1 MFFAYTRHGRPTGRV
16 VARALSFPH
25 FGYSPPPRGDVL
37 LRWGSQRGDDGAFTH
52 VINPTPAL
60 RNASDKLRAFQLME
74 EAGVPVPSF
83 TTHAESA
90 NRWRMGGDVTVLGR
104 TRNGAR
110 GTGIYAYERDVPV
123 PMGHELY
130 TEYIPNDREYRLHVV
145 GDEIVRVQ
153 RKYLD
158 FPEQRTSEYVK
169 NYANGYRFRAPQR
182 RLNHDREEAAV
193 KAVKALGLHYGC
205 VDMVVDHEGVCYVL
219 EVNTAPSCS
228 PLTAGA
234 YVGRLAP
241 LIEELTGRE
250 VITNYNVLNMLGP
263 GEDADTEEP

>member
-25 FGYSPPPRGDVL
+25 FGYSPPFRGDVL
-37 LRWGSQRGDDGAFTH
+37 LRWGSQRGEDHNFRH
-52 VINPTPAL
+52 VINPIPAL

-74 EAGVPVPSF
+74 AHGVPIPKYG
-83 TTHAESA
+83 TTPDDLE
-90 NRWRMGGDVTVLGR
+90 GTVLGR
-104 TRNGAR
+104 TRHGAR
-110 GTGIYAYERDVPV
+110 GNGIVAYPEDVWRNL
-123 PMGHELY
+123 GNHELY
-130 TEYIPNDREYRLHVV
+130 VEYIPNDREYRLHVV

-158 FPEQRTSEYVK
+158 FPEQRTSEFIK

-182 RLNHDREEAAV
+182 RLNHDREEAAI
-193 KAVKALGLHYGC
+193 KAVKALGLHFGC
-205 VDMVVDHEGVCYVL
+205 VDMVIDREGVCYVL

-241 LIEELTGRE
+241 LIQEMTGRE

>member
-1 MFFAYTRHGRPTGRV
+1 
-16 VARALSFPH
+16 
-25 FGYSPPPRGDVL
+25 VL
-37 LRWGSQRGDDGAFTH
+37 LRWGSQRGEDHNFRH
-52 VINPTPAL
+52 VINPIPAL

-74 EAGVPVPSF
+74 AHDVPVPRF
-83 TTHAESA
+83 TTSKAEVEDHWDAS
-90 NRWRMGGDVTVLGR
+90 VVLGR
-104 TRNGAR
+104 TRHGAR
-110 GTGIYAYERDVPV
+110 GNGIVAYDDPRWTL
-123 PMGHELY
+123 GQHELY
-130 TEYIPNDREYRLHVV
+130 TEYIDNDREYRLHVV

-182 RLNHDREEAAV
+182 RLNHDREEAAI
-193 KAVKALGLHYGC
+193 KAVKALGLHFGC
-205 VDMVVDHEGVCYVL
+205 VDMVIDREGVCYVL

-234 YVGRLAP
+234 YVGRLGP
-241 LIEELTGRE
+241 LIQEMTGRE

>member
-25 FGYSPPPRGDVL
+25 FGYSPPFRGEVL
-37 LRWGSQRGDDGAFTH
+37 LRWGSQRGEDGNFTH

-74 EAGVPVPSF
+74 EAGVPIPKYTNF
-83 TTHAESA
+83 RHDTYG
-90 NRWRMGGDVTVLGR
+90 WGDGAILGR
-104 TRNGAR
+104 TRHGAR
-110 GTGIYAYERDVPV
+110 AQGITVYEGAWAAQS
-123 PMGHELY
+123 GHQLY
-130 TEYIPNDREYRLHVV
+130 TQYIDNDREYRLHVV

-158 FPEQRTSEYVK
+158 FPEQRTSEFIK

-182 RLNHDREEAAV
+182 RLNHDREEAAI
-193 KAVKALGLHYGC
+193 KAVKALGLHFGC
-205 VDMVVDHEGVCYVL
+205 VDMVIDREGVCYVL

-234 YVGRLAP
+234 YVGRLGP
-241 LIEELTGRE
+241 LIQEMTGRE